1 MEVGMKTPYTF
12 SVLRYVHDPVST
24 EFVNIGVAVYAPAAK
39 YLSALCTTHYQRL
52 SAMFDPIDG
61 EHFRQITKFI
71 QNRIEALGQR
81 LDSELPF
88 KDAPKNIEDVLAQV
102 LPPDDSA
109 IQFSSAGG
117 GFTSDLPKT
126 LHELY
131 LRYVERYVARAERP
145 SRNDEEIWRVFKAPL
160 EKREIIKHL
169 QPKTI
174 VAPNYDYKFDH
185 ARQNKLWH
193 AYEPIS
199 FDLVEGG
206 SIKDKANNW
215 VGRATSLAD
224 SKEKF
229 RIHLLLGKP
238 REAKLQS
245 AYVQAKNIL
254 HKMPGKPEFVE
265 ENDAEDFADALR
277 DEIKKHGE

>member
-24 EFVNIGVAVYAPAAK
+24 EFVNIGVAVYAPGAK

-52 SAMFDPIDG
+52 SAMFDAIDG

-71 QNRIEALGQR
+71 QNRIEAQGQR
-81 LDSELPF
+81 LASELPF
-88 KDAPKNIEDVLAQV
+88 KDAPKSIEDVLAQV

-109 IQFSSAGG
+109 IQFSSAGA

-131 LRYVERYVARAERP
+131 LRYVERYVLRAARP

-169 QPKTI
+169 RPKKI
-174 VAPNYDYKFDH
+174 VAPNYDYEFDH
-185 ARQNKLWH
+185 ARKNQVWH
-193 AYEPIS
+193 AYEPVS

-206 SIKDKANNW
+206 SIKDKANSW
-215 VGRATSLAD
+215 VGRSTSLLD

-229 RIHLLLGKP
+229 RLHLLLGKP
-238 REAKLQS
+238 REEKLQS

-265 ENDAEDFADALR
+265 EDEAEHFAESLKN
-277 DEIKKHGE
+277 EIAKHGE